1 MAKTKDAT
9 SKILNG
15 PRETRRFG
23 RTLIVDLAA
32 PQLGLVVERGSSL
45 PRASVVVTT
54 CAREIIALSK
64 EGVKVDAI
72 VVIGSETDPAEHP
85 DLREITENLRA
96 LRDKWF
102 SRAKLLVFSKTR
114 DLSSYDVRATLAMY
128 NAVHLEFDWGTAK
141 NWTSATGE
149 KGPAFAQFVD
159 DCHHFDHLILELSLF
174 RAPVDNTTANEVTAL
189 GKKIAEIKPQ
199 EVNVMHALGSV
210 AHKKGAKAATK
221 SQRDKIVEK
230 LADATGLSV
239 QPEEFEEL
247 LPS

>member
-1 MAKTKDAT
+1 MAKTKDVV
-9 SKILNG
+9 SKILDG
-15 PRETRRFG
+15 PRDTRRFG
-23 RTLIVDLAA
+23 KALIVDLAA

-64 EGVKVDAI
+64 EGIKVDSI
-72 VVIGSETDPAEHP
+72 LVVGSETDPAEHP

-102 SRAKLLVFSKTR
+102 SRAKLLVFSQTR

-141 NWTSATGE
+141 NWTTATGE

-159 DCHHFDHLILELSLF
+159 DCHHFDHLILELSLI
-174 RAPVDNTTANEVTAL
+174 RAPIDNTAANEVTAL
-189 GKKIAEIKPQ
+189 GKKITEIKPQ
-199 EVNVMHALGSV
+199 EVIVMCHTGSV
-210 AHKKGAKAATK
+210 TGKKGAKAATP
-221 SQRDKIVEK
+221 SQRDKTVDK
-230 LADATGLSV
+230 LADATGIAV
-239 QPEEFEEL
+239 RAEDYEAL